1 MEAALVSVTV
11 RVSDCPAEMLLEL
24 ALIETVG
31 MEAAALLANA
41 DIARRVTRVAK
52 DGRVFMGPAL
62 C

>member
-1 MEAALVSVTV
+1 
-11 RVSDCPAEMLLEL
+11 MLLEL
-24 ALIETVG
+24 ALMETVG

-41 DIARRVTRVAK
+41 DIARKVTKVAK